1 MGFCKHILTFF
12 HHDHQVV
19 LIFDTVFWEP
29 KDHLFGHVAST
40 TETRGELFLF
50 WSIYQQPIL
59 MALIAGESATALEA
73 ASDETVRAKVM
84 TILAGIFKEAFAR
97 ANLLNYHVTR
107 WAADPWA
114 MGSYSFV
121 GLDSSGDDYD
131 LLAVPVSPETLT
143 ADGGLSS
150 GEQSRLFFAGEHTIR
165 QYPATVHGALLSG
178 TREATR
184 IANQFLGCPYTPSE

>member
-1 MGFCKHILTFF
+1 M
-12 HHDHQVV
+12 V
-19 LIFDTVFWEP
+19 LIFDSVFWES

-59 MALIAGESATALEA
+59 MALIAGDSACALEA
-73 ASDETVRAKVM
+73 VSDEAIRAKVM
-84 TILAGIFKEAFAR
+84 AILAGIFKEAFTGAT
-97 ANLLNYHVTR
+97 LTSYYVTR

-114 MGSYSFV
+114 MGSYSYV
-121 GLDSSGDDYD
+121 GADSSGRDYD
-131 LLAVPVSPETLT
+131 LLAEPVPLAETSPE
-143 ADGGLSS
+143 AEEGAPKAKP
-150 GEQSRLFFAGEHTIR
+150 SRLFFAGEHTIR

-184 IANQFLGCPYTPSE
+184 IANQYLGVPYIEDKNKDRKRRSRG